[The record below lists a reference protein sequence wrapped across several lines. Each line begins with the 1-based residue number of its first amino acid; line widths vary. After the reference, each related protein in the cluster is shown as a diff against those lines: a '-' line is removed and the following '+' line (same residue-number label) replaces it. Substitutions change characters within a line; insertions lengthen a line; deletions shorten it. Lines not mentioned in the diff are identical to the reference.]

1 MTFGPSGDSLKSS
14 RGRFLVY
21 LRVLLAAAAIF
32 ALDYLTKMLATSSL
46 TQAQSV
52 SVIPNIFHFTL
63 VLNDGVAFGLLK
75 DKADIFIP
83 VSLGAIA
90 FIVLYIR
97 RAAFINAATTA
108 ALGLILGGALGNLV
122 DRIRFGYV
130 IDFLDFRVW
139 PVFNIADSAISIGA
153 GILILSMLI
162 NVKCQSLP
170 D

>member
-1 MTFGPSGDSLKSS
+1 MTFGPSGDSLKDR
-14 RGRFLVY
+14 RGKFLIYV
-21 LRVLLAAAAIF
+21 RVLVAATAIL
-32 ALDYLTKMLATSSL
+32 ALDALTKMLAASSL
-46 TQAQSV
+46 THVQSV

-75 DKADIFIP
+75 DKADVFIP

-90 FIVLYIR
+90 FIILYVR
-97 RAAFINAATTA
+97 RSVFINAATTL
-108 ALGLILGGALGNLV
+108 ALGLILGGAAGNLI

-153 GILILSMLI
+153 GILILSLVL
-162 NVKCQSLP
+162 NKP
-170 D
+170 K

>member
-1 MTFGPSGDSLKSS
+1 MTFGPSGDSLKDR
-14 RGRFLVY
+14 RGKFLIYVRVFLV
-21 LRVLLAAAAIF
+21 AIAIF
-32 ALDYLTKMLATSSL
+32 ALDALTKMLATSSL
-46 TQAQSV
+46 TRVQSV

-83 VSLGAIA
+83 VSLGAMA
-90 FIVLYIR
+90 FIILYIR
-97 RAAFINAATTA
+97 RSVFINAATTL
-108 ALGLILGGALGNLV
+108 ALGLILGGSAGNLI

-153 GILILSMLI
+153 GILILSLI
-162 NVKCQSLP
+162 LNRSK
-170 D
+170 